1 MRVPGRAVVADRIR
15 LRTRDYTVGYGRPP
29 KATQFKKGQSGNPK
43 GRSKGS
49 RSIGATLQAIIGQKI
64 AVTEHGTTRRIPALE
79 VMLRRLT
86 NDAMRGDVGALK
98 LLLSLIERYA
108 QSPQTEHRIADLLTE
123 DLKILAR
130 YQQSP
135 GSLVVDP
142 PLKSKK
148 KGRAHGI

>member
-1 MRVPGRAVVADRIR
+1 MPGGAVMANRVR
-15 LRTRDYTVGYGRPP
+15 LRTADYTVGYGRPP
-29 KATQFKKGQSGNPK
+29 KATQFRKGQSGNPK
-43 GRSKGS
+43 GRSRGS

-64 AVTEHGTTRRIPALE
+64 AVTEHGMTRRIPALE

-86 NDAMRGDVGALK
+86 NDAMRGDVRGLK

-108 QSPQTEHRIADLLTE
+108 QSPETEHRTADLLSE

-130 YQQSP
+130 YQQNP
-135 GSLVVDP
+135 GSLVADP
-142 PLKSKK
+142 PLKSKQ